1 MTTVHLS
8 RVDSPLGDYQFQ
20 AGDETIVICKGW
32 RLVGDA
38 RRGAL
43 MGRWYVATPDRDR
56 RLGNTDGYRYL
67 SSVRDHIA
75 AAEADRLAGED
86 VRWGVS

>member
-1 MTTVHLS
+1 MTVHLT
-8 RVDSPLGDYQFQ
+8 RVSNPLGDYQFQ
-20 AGDETIVICKGW
+20 AGDERIAICKGW

-38 RRGAL
+38 RPVAN
-43 MGRWYVATPDRDR
+43 MGRWYVATPDLDR
-56 RLGNTDGYRYL
+56 RLGNTDGYLLLRE
-67 SSVRDHIA
+67 VREHIA